1 MIGPWARIILRY
13 GAGALVAYGLL
24 SHEVA
29 DGIARDPDLAIVLGG
44 MIGLM
49 VEGFYLAAKRRGW
62 TT

>member
-13 GAGALVAYGLL
+13 GAGALVAYGYL
-24 SHEVA
+24 SQEAA
-29 DGIARDPDLAIVLGG
+29 DGISRDPDLALILGG

-49 VEGFYLAAKRRGW
+49 VEGFYVTAKRKGW

>member
-24 SHEVA
+24 SQEVA
-29 DGIARDPDLAIVLGG
+29 DGIARDPDLALVLGG

-49 VEGFYLAAKRRGW
+49 VEGFYVTAKKKGW